1 MRRVLVTGGSG
12 FIGSH
17 VVDRLIASGIEPRI
31 FDLRPSQYHAETV
44 DTVLA
49 DLDDQVAL
57 TGAMRGC
64 DAVIHLAAAADVGIV
79 AEEPRDS
86 EHCNAGGTLAVLEA
100 ARDVELER
108 VVYGSTI
115 WVYSEADHE
124 TVDEES
130 PIGLPKHLYTASK
143 LAGEMYCVSYREL
156 YELPYTIL
164 RFGIPYGPRARPAAV
179 IPIFVRKALAG
190 EPLTI
195 AGDGLQTRRFVY
207 VEDLAEGVVRGLRPC
222 ARDRIYNLAST
233 ATVTIRDLADTVGEV
248 IGNTAI
254 VHTPGRNGDF
264 GGAEISASRAA
275 DELGWEATTS
285 LQEGVGRYV
294 NWYTSGE
301 REQVET
307 VPAAPAVPAPRR
319 AGAIAAALGR
329 ARRPLTLSLGV
340 VCGTLMAYV
349 LASLLNSFDEAQAH
363 TVAVTT
369 LVAIASLLLPLRWS
383 DSRSA
388 TSSLT
393 PFAWL
398 FAGYVALLALPWSRR
413 ALELTMPSVWTLLL
427 SWTVALGAFA
437 VVFAVARQDDAVAP
451 DQIS

>member
-17 VVDRLIASGIEPRI
+17 VVDRLVAAGIEPRI

-49 DLDDQVAL
+49 DLDDSVAL

-100 ARDVELER
+100 AREVELGR
-108 VVYGSTI
+108 VIYGSTI
-115 WVYSEADHE
+115 WVYSEADDE
-124 TVDEES
+124 IVDEES

-143 LAGEMYCVSYREL
+143 LAGEMYCASYREL
-156 YELPYTIL
+156 YDLPYTIL

-195 AGDGLQTRRFVY
+195 AGDGMQTRRFVY

-222 ARDRIYNLAST
+222 AEDRIYNLAST
-233 ATVTIRDLADTVGEV
+233 TTVTIRDLADTVGEV
-248 IGNTAI
+248 VGNTAI
-254 VHTPGRNGDF
+254 VNSPGRNGDF

-275 DELGWEATTS
+275 DELGWEASTS
-285 LQEGVGRYV
+285 LRDGVGRYV
-294 NWYTSGE
+294 EWYTSSE
-301 REQVET
+301 RERAE
-307 VPAAPAVPAPRR
+307 AVPAPAAPQR
-319 AGAIAAALGR
+319 AGAIASALGR
-329 ARRPLTLSLGV
+329 ARRPLTVSLGV

-383 DSRSA
+383 DSRSV

-398 FAGYVALLALPWSRR
+398 FAGYVAVLALPWSRR

-451 DQIS
+451 DRIS